1 MRPRFEVFM
10 HLRHLARVLLLVLPL
25 TGCLTSTTL
34 ITVDGAGRG
43 TIEQTLLTSPKAPPL
58 TLPGLGNGTGAPP
71 SDTDFKAMAA
81 ALGPG
86 VRFVSQRPAQAGGF
100 TGSIAT
106 FAFDDIRTVRLRPDP
121 NAPPESAPLAFTLV
135 PQGDGRLLTV
145 TMDETK
151 AAMPAAAPA
160 ASAPA
165 ATTAAATPPPLFG
178 TPSAPAMP
186 PDAPAFGPNLA
197 DPNVVQMVK
206 GMVEGFRV
214 SVALQVQGTITGTSA
229 AQVNGSRVTL
239 IEVDAATLIANPET
253 PKRLQGALRPG
264 ISLTE
269 LRPQLKGLKGI
280 VLEGPSVT
288 VAFK

>member
-1 MRPRFEVFM
+1 M
-10 HLRHLARVLLLVLPL
+10 HLRHLACVLLLVLPL

-34 ITVDGAGRG
+34 ITVDRNGRG

-58 TLPGLGNGTGAPP
+58 TLPGFGGTAGAAP
-71 SDTDFKAMAA
+71 SESDFKAMAA

-86 VRFVSQRPAQAGGF
+86 VRFVSQRPSQAGGF

-121 NAPPESAPLAFTLV
+121 NAPAESSPIVFALEPL
-135 PQGDGRLLTV
+135 GEGRLLTV
-145 TMDETK
+145 TFDETQ
-151 AAMPAAAPA
+151 ATAPAAAPA
-160 ASAPA
+160 AA
-165 ATTAAATPPPLFG
+165 AAATPPSLFG
-178 TPSAPAMP
+178 TPSTPTPP
-186 PDAPAFGPNLA
+186 PDAPTFGPNLT
-197 DPNVVQMVK
+197 DPNVAQMVK
-206 GMVEGFRV
+206 SMVEGFRV
-214 SVALQVQGTITGTSA
+214 SVAVQVQGTVTGTSA
-229 AQVNGSRVTL
+229 AQVTGSRVTL
-239 IEVDAATLIANPET
+239 LDVDAATLIANPET

>member
-1 MRPRFEVFM
+1 M
-10 HLRHLARVLLLVLPL
+10 HLRHLACVLLVLPL

-34 ITVDGAGRG
+34 ITVDRAGRG
-43 TIEQTLLTSPKAPPL
+43 TIEQTLLTSPKTPPL
-58 TLPGLGNGTGAPP
+58 TLPGLGGAPP
-71 SDTDFKAMAA
+71 SESDFTAMAA

-121 NAPPESAPLAFTLV
+121 TAPPESAPLAFTLV
-135 PQGDGRLLTV
+135 PQGDGQLLTV
-145 TMDETK
+145 TMVETK
-151 AAMPAAAPA
+151 AAMLAAAPA
-160 ASAPA
+160 
-165 ATTAAATPPPLFG
+165 TTPPLFG
-178 TPSAPAMP
+178 TPSARAMP

-197 DPNVVQMVK
+197 DPNVAQMVK

-214 SVALQVQGTITGTSA
+214 SVALQLQGTITGTSA
-229 AQVNGSRVTL
+229 AKVSGSRVTL
-239 IEVDAATLIANPET
+239 VDVDAATLIANPEAPT
-253 PKRLQGALRPG
+253 RLQGALRPG